1 MKLFLNLFSLISK
14 IAQVYYRIF
23 RDKSSKIVF
32 FKVSRLVLIYS
43 LLFIHEEYRNWE
55 HSIIIIT
62 VTWHCHEILIVFYR
76 SYTSTKDWKLKT
88 KALFFTEGHKMVTA
102 IKWQKHKERQVPYSF
117 ILCIRSEFLNLGNTD
132 LWPLLW
138 GLPGHSKTLSIP
150 GFSATLCHKCATL
163 SYIVNIKWQ
172 HNPTFI
178 KAGYR

>member
-1 MKLFLNLFSLISK
+1 MCKQNMPFSSQGGKKSLGGKFITFWLLHNQKKRFLHHPYLLRYRFVEIILNSNKPCLDMGKHYFSS
-14 IAQVYYRIF
+14 F
-23 RDKSSKIVF
+23 ED
-32 FKVSRLVLIYS
+32 
-43 LLFIHEEYRNWE
+43 
-55 HSIIIIT
+55 
-62 VTWHCHEILIVFYR
+62 
-76 SYTSTKDWKLKT
+76 
-88 KALFFTEGHKMVTA
+88 
-102 IKWQKHKERQVPYSF
+102 F

-138 GLPGHSKTLSIP
+138 GLPGHSKTLSTP